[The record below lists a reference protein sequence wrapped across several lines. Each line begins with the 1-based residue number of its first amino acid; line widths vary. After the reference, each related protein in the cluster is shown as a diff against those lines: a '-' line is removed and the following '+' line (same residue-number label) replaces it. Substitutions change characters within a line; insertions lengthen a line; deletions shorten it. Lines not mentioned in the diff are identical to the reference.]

1 MAVPENPG
9 AGVNVNAPSPLQASA
24 PVAGATVV
32 TSSALIAFDSTSVT
46 PANTPGTS
54 IRSSVSSDVP
64 YERLTT
70 PSGASFTALTAM
82 VTVAVVLMGRSIDR
96 GADT

>member
-1 MAVPENPG
+1 M
-9 AGVNVNAPSPLQASA
+9 NVNAPSALKANA

-32 TSSALIAFDSTSVT
+32 TSCALIAFDSTSVT

-54 IRSSVSSDVP
+54 IRSTVSSGVL

-82 VTVAVVLMGRSIDR
+82 VTVAVLLTRPV
-96 GADT
+96 T